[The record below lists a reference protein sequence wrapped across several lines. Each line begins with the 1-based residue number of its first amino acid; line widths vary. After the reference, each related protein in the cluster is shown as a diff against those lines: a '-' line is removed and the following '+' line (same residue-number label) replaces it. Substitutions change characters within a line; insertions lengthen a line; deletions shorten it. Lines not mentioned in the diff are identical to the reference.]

1 MKLTK
6 GKISKLY
13 NKKHQSHR
21 RNKKMPKNNRS
32 FRKRKAL
39 NLASRSLKMR
49 GGFISGS
56 PDAFIQGRMTKE
68 LLDLAK
74 PALEYFAE
82 KGSKAGSYLYDKA
95 KVNVYEAKSSG
106 FKIFYMSEKS
116 AFDQIVKNIGGRSDF
131 IRVIPKVIDSDA
143 DLYSLYN
150 LRKFYYIVVPLK
162 ITNVFNF
169 YKDYKQKVNA
179 KMANYTYENNK
190 ALNAILEDESVEK
203 SVYFPIFENDV
214 NYITEQFYKKVF
226 GPKVDIQ
233 RITSLSDGQKDEL
246 FAKVKP
252 NDVINNYGELYKIKL
267 ELEGQISKS
276 EFDEEMGK
284 IEQAKKPDAKKVTFF
299 DLPFFKELD
308 EIETK
313 KMSDTQQ
320 DSELLSDKRAAAEK
334 AAVFIKENIERKKK
348 ELAEKKQEKEAD
360 EKLLQEAKTE
370 LEKKTAEE
378 ESANEEKKKQLV
390 EQVAALK
397 TKVED
402 ASNEIE
408 LDDKNIDNLEKEQ
421 DELSSKLIPPPK
433 VSDFKSSATKEELD
447 EFNNNMKKRIDD
459 SKQKEEDA
467 KKSTGAIVDV
477 MERRKLATSV
487 SDSDDDSDSES
498 EGMLDE
504 AFEKYEKKWE
514 AKRKEYRSTLSSS
527 FNENATA
534 DQIQAA
540 IGLAQK
546 ELDNNKSFYSSNSG
560 LNEQMLPASLDLEHL
575 LSQDT
580 PVLDEEI
587 KSFIDTADKL
597 LDDWNTLTKSKWEK
611 IVSEIQAKIDAKKTE
626 ISDVSNKKE
635 LKSILFENEI
645 ADRYSGF
652 KLSFDV
658 MTNKLIDE
666 VLSKNDHS
674 ISTLPE
680 ETKGKL
686 DKITSDKFI
695 NDETIKKIYDK
706 IVDDSSWTESNLS
719 DDLNT
724 TIYDLTK
731 EVWDYKKYTLRL
743 LETIY
748 NYLKEKGP
756 QNSLQIF
763 YRWLVTDKVLKYD
776 LLTPNFAASMSEYE
790 KIMDKIVKITN
801 DFNADYDVD
810 YVIRVEEIGVRLQ
823 KIKKTL
829 VDEVNNIFRK
839 KYPKTS
845 DVTTMLKNIEEDL
858 KMPMYGITDDSYTS
872 PVFNDKV
879 GGAAP
884 KLSYDEYFKFIND
897 YAGKLK
903 SYKDIEDMKNK
914 IHNEYLKDSLDESS
928 YKRFTFDLKNLENA
942 FYIISLG
949 KLRTDQRDY
958 IKDLD
963 ITTKVFFFFYVINLI
978 DNDKISERI
987 AFLDSMIENPNAAI
1001 TSVVDKM
1008 NTKKQSVGQDTPELL
1023 KTIDT
1028 TIELA
1033 QKALEQ
1039 NPEPSASAD
1048 VIPSIAS
1055 PTIASPTSAIASS
1068 PGTKTI
1074 SKLDETESGRKIR
1087 EMLNQMVI
1095 GLAQEIAKVIER
1107 PEIVETDPKYLI
1119 DAVEAILK
1127 IPQNETSTTS
1137 DSIFSKGLFNISN
1150 VTNKEI
1156 GVSQTGTTDN
1166 GTNDKFQEL
1175 SVKID
1180 SLSKTVGALQTSPD
1194 HGDSIKELSDV
1205 IEKLRQDFQTKQ
1217 QQMPQQMPQRQQ
1229 EQQRQAQQQTFNID
1243 ASPMAITSPM
1253 ATASPIISPMATVSP
1268 VNVNNNI
1275 TIGSD
1280 PTRQISQMNLDYEP
1294 QLKLLQDQIKK
1305 LQDEKQTPELPA
1317 DNSKQLQ
1324 YRIDELT
1331 KEYNDLRKQM
1341 DDERGKLG
1349 ALIEQQKQQ
1358 IEMSEEEKRRAIEE
1372 INRIQQD
1379 ERAKLDEEIK
1389 LLNQSGSESDVK
1401 EQIRK
1406 LTEEFQTRFNTQ
1418 IDEQT
1423 TIRNTEITRL
1433 QQEFK
1438 TKFESEV
1445 ATHNEEL
1452 EKRSSELEEKL
1463 NAANASIA
1471 AAEARISAAED
1482 ARLKAEQDAML
1493 KAKQDEKTDVNV
1505 NLRGS
1510 TINLSDLRSKIEL
1523 LISNLANPNEQQQ
1536 NYKLINELLI
1546 KVRDLI
1552 EKKDS
1557 LTKEQ
1562 QDELRSILEMIQ
1574 LECTLSDCT
1583 SFDQLKL
1590 EIDKLKQSLTVSVPP
1605 VPLPPVPLPSAP
1617 SLDIDAIISQLNALS
1632 TTVGDIDVTSLG
1644 TEINMLVQ
1652 LFGKMSDNRKRKAMQ
1667 QVSLI
1672 ITKLNQS
1679 ENKEKYGPVLIQLK
1693 QLFDDSNISG
1703 DLQET
1708 NDLLNRLLQQQ
1719 KEQSD
1724 QSQKVALEAEER
1736 KLEEQRQRLENQQR
1750 FDELAKIELSKK
1762 QQGQPGSVELKVN
1775 VAPLVPVAPQVQVT
1789 SATEVTKSNDII
1801 KSVDPAQYSDF
1812 QNNVMNGLLNSLKG
1826 GTKLREISQ
1835 PVQNEQP
1842 RIFSNEMVTNF
1853 NTLINEPTNRKLISE
1868 SIYSPAPTVMPS
1880 ELKETMKSFKNLIN
1894 KVIYNSPVNLMLNSL
1909 DYHVYTKIY
1918 RDASDETNQTG
1929 NPTIL
1934 KYLEEFADFIFI
1946 DVSQLNQFM
1955 PLECGNRMITI
1966 SSFETENFEDQLYTF
1981 DCKNG
1986 LKQITKYN
1994 LVHEP
1999 CHEILTKISSTD
2011 EVNTRR
2017 VNFCRENSFL
2027 KTINRFQSETTQSE
2041 TTQSETTQ
2049 SETTKICHI
2058 LELIALITSYINI
2071 GDFTNLLRGTNGL
2084 YNFLYAFMN
2093 GRIHKLNNLLDVYVN
2108 ICSQPNQFAELEQF
2122 LTGND
2127 SILAKYVISQNQDNM
2142 ITYLKLN
2149 NKGDTNNFEYNKYR
2163 FDLMTDKQRNYLQ
2176 VKYNDNNESYV
2187 GGDKPTYSNK
2197 YLFGRFDKIYTLK
2210 NSATNLQ
2217 ITNKEIAASMTVAK
2231 EKILKGDPVFL
2242 IGYGASGAGKTSTL
2256 VYLNAPGVDDA
2267 QRAGILIHLCNQFG
2281 EMGYNDLT
2289 VTTQEFFETT
2299 NALGKCNVHDGI
2311 GNICEE
2317 QTFKFKFENSEFNKT
2332 EGDIKTK
2339 FDYRPDEKPK
2349 SDNLGE
2355 VLVYLIDADRF
2366 VKPTTNNPNSSR
2378 SHSLIYVMMKNDEGK
2393 TLQFFIGDFAG
2404 VENIF
2409 DCMKQ
2414 GVLRDMLNMGSDT
2427 TLTESTYVPKQKS
2440 ATSIEPGLGH
2450 VTLLQAN
2457 KVFNKPI
2464 VYDENGDLIKKTD
2477 ESFINAIQNIQT
2489 PYDSLKKNAV
2499 YNLLAT
2505 TTDNKY
2511 TIEQGD
2517 QTFSSTSS
2525 FITDISNAVNT
2536 STLTSLLNQ
2545 KANLLD
2551 VKLYPA
2557 LITLIEQVYND
2568 TFIQKFNKTANI
2580 SIKWQYANTCSL
2592 GNYFL
2597 FNKAERGDCPGNV
2610 GANSK
2615 LLEQILKNSNATIN
2629 SITEL
2634 NKTFNFL
2641 TPSKKKGGGRKTA
2654 KKNQKTKRKSTRKMR
2669 GGVNEQS
2676 SFVNSNTQGP
2686 LEQTDYD
2693 VTSSN
2698 TSYKNEQSY
2707 KTNETFRKQLD
2718 MITSATTYNELKT
2731 ITDLFPGRKVT
2742 SYNLRKSKS
2751 LPPGYTAT
2759 LYDKVRDALTARY
2772 AEIRK
2777 EINKK
2782 LKKVPKTPNAI
2793 EKYKSLLAEAETF
2806 VRKNSDLTQKDIYVA
2821 RGILETQLKNQIV
2834 PKPVEQPQILEVIED
2849 PSIIAAKERLQR
2861 KQLAAKEAQDKLD
2874 NLLAATLNPS
2884 VEQQTDLV
2892 KGAFQICMERV
2903 SEGRFINSSLK
2914 ELRENIFSIM
2924 IEKTQ
2929 NCIYYSPPFNA
2940 DCLNAFCPTGD
2951 NCFSL
2956 RKNPASPILSEPPSL
2971 IMKWIFKKY
2980 KTGSGELTLTEF
2992 YKKILIGVFCVLNVS
3007 PTANNPPPIPYIDIN
3022 KLKLLWETK
3031 KDLIYTDE
3039 TAKQTSTALQNEV
3052 EQILVRIKTK
3062 YDPKQIEM
3070 VVQYLENNQF
3080 YKVPF
3085 VLTINKTIDK
3095 EYINKMNKLIDTI
3108 NNHNSITA
3116 VGTLEYL
3123 DSVAK
3128 LNTTNILCGDTN
3140 IDTNFSLITSD
3151 ITDPQPL

>member
-1 MKLTK
+1 MLPA
-6 GKISKLY
+6 SFEL
-13 NKKHQSHR
+13 KH
-21 RNKKMPKNNRS
+21 
-32 FRKRKAL
+32 
-39 NLASRSLKMR
+39 
-49 GGFISGS
+49 
-56 PDAFIQGRMTKE
+56 
-68 LLDLAK
+68 
-74 PALEYFAE
+74 
-82 KGSKAGSYLYDKA
+82 
-95 KVNVYEAKSSG
+95 
-106 FKIFYMSEKS
+106 
-116 AFDQIVKNIGGRSDF
+116 
-131 IRVIPKVIDSDA
+131 
-143 DLYSLYN
+143 
-150 LRKFYYIVVPLK
+150 
-162 ITNVFNF
+162 
-169 YKDYKQKVNA
+169 
-179 KMANYTYENNK
+179 
-190 ALNAILEDESVEK
+190 
-203 SVYFPIFENDV
+203 
-214 NYITEQFYKKVF
+214 
-226 GPKVDIQ
+226 
-233 RITSLSDGQKDEL
+233 
-246 FAKVKP
+246 
-252 NDVINNYGELYKIKL
+252 
-267 ELEGQISKS
+267 
-276 EFDEEMGK
+276 
-284 IEQAKKPDAKKVTFF
+284 
-299 DLPFFKELD
+299 
-308 EIETK
+308 
-313 KMSDTQQ
+313 
-320 DSELLSDKRAAAEK
+320 LLSHD
-334 AAVFIKENIERKKK
+334 
-348 ELAEKKQEKEAD
+348 
-360 EKLLQEAKTE
+360 
-370 LEKKTAEE
+370 
-378 ESANEEKKKQLV
+378 
-390 EQVAALK
+390 
-397 TKVED
+397 
-402 ASNEIE
+402 
-408 LDDKNIDNLEKEQ
+408 
-421 DELSSKLIPPPK
+421 
-433 VSDFKSSATKEELD
+433 
-447 EFNNNMKKRIDD
+447 
-459 SKQKEEDA
+459 
-467 KKSTGAIVDV
+467 
-477 MERRKLATSV
+477 TSV
-487 SDSDDDSDSES
+487 SDDQL
-498 EGMLDE
+498 EG
-504 AFEKYEKKWE
+504 K
-514 AKRKEYRSTLSSS
+514 
-527 FNENATA
+527 
-534 DQIQAA
+534 
-540 IGLAQK
+540 
-546 ELDNNKSFYSSNSG
+546 
-560 LNEQMLPASLDLEHL
+560 
-575 LSQDT
+575 
-580 PVLDEEI
+580 I
-587 KSFIDTADKL
+587 KSFIETADKL
-597 LDDWNTLTKSKWEK
+597 LGDWNTLTKSKWEQ

-626 ISDVSNKKE
+626 ISDLSDSKETKE

-645 ADRYSGF
+645 TDRYSGF
-652 KLSFDV
+652 KLSFDE

-674 ISTLPE
+674 AILPE

-686 DKITSDKFI
+686 GAITSDKFI

-706 IVDDSSWTESNLS
+706 IVDDSSWTETNLS
-719 DDLNT
+719 DDQT
-724 TIYDLTK
+724 KTIYDLTK

-743 LETIY
+743 LEAIY
-748 NYLKEKGP
+748 NYLQENGP
-756 QNSLQIF
+756 QNSLQRF

-776 LLTPNFAASMSEYE
+776 LVTPNFAASMSEYE
-790 KIMDKIVKITN
+790 KIMVKIVNITN

-810 YVIRVEEIGVRLQ
+810 YVSRVEEIGVRLQ

-839 KYPKTS
+839 KYPKPD

-858 KMPMYGITDDSYTS
+858 KMPMFGITDDSYTS

-897 YAGKLK
+897 YASKLK

-928 YKRFTFDLKNLENA
+928 FKRFTFDLKNLENA
-942 FYIISLG
+942 FYRISLG

-963 ITTKVFFFFYVINLI
+963 IPTKVFFFFYVINWI

-1008 NTKKQSVGQDTPELL
+1008 KIKKQSVGEDTPELL

-1039 NPEPSASAD
+1039 NPEPSATADASEDASAS
-1048 VIPSIAS
+1048 PSIAS
-1055 PTIASPTSAIASS
+1055 QTSAIASPTNASQTNASS
-1068 PGTKTI
+1068 PVTKTV
-1074 SKLDETESGRKIR
+1074 SKLDETESGRKVR

-1107 PEIVETDPKYLI
+1107 PEIVETDPKYLT
-1119 DAVEAILK
+1119 DAIEAILK
-1127 IPQNETSTTS
+1127 IPQNETSITA
-1137 DSIFSKGLFNISN
+1137 DSIFSEGLFNTSN
-1150 VTNKEI
+1150 VSKKVRFDETAN
-1156 GVSQTGTTDN
+1156 TDN
-1166 GTNDKFQEL
+1166 EKIKRL
-1175 SVKID
+1175 SGKID
-1180 SLSKTVGALQTSPD
+1180 SLSKAVGALQTSPD
-1194 HGDSIKELSDV
+1194 HGESIKELSTV
-1205 IEKLRQDFQTKQ
+1205 IEKLRQDLQTRQ
-1217 QQMPQQMPQRQQ
+1217 QQIATVVQQPVPPQMPSQ
-1229 EQQRQAQQQTFNID
+1229 EQQAQAQQQAQSQQQAQAQQQTFNFG
-1243 ASPMAITSPM
+1243 A
-1253 ATASPIISPMATVSP
+1253 SPMATVTP

-1294 QLKLLQDQIKK
+1294 QLKLLQDQIRK

-1324 YRIDELT
+1324 DQIDVLT
-1331 KEYNDLRKQM
+1331 REYDDLRKQM
-1341 DDERGKLG
+1341 DEQRGKSE
-1349 ALIEQQKQQ
+1349 ALVVQFQQQL
-1358 IEMSEEEKRRAIEE
+1358 ERSEEEKRKAIEE
-1372 INRIQQD
+1372 INRSQEE
-1379 ERAKLDEEIK
+1379 ERSRLDEEIK
-1389 LLNQSGSESDVK
+1389 RLRQSGSESDVQ
-1401 EQIRK
+1401 EQIRR
-1406 LTEEFQTRFNTQ
+1406 LTEEFETKIKRQ
-1418 IDEQT
+1418 IEEQT
-1423 TIRNTEITRL
+1423 IIRNTEITKI
-1433 QQEFK
+1433 QQDFQN
-1438 TKFESEV
+1438 KFASEV
-1445 ATHNEEL
+1445 TTRNEEF
-1452 EKRSSELEEKL
+1452 EKRSRELEEKL
-1463 NAANASIA
+1463 KAADAAIA
-1471 AAEARISAAED
+1471 AAEAKISAAEAARLKAEQD
-1482 ARLKAEQDAML
+1482 ARLKAEQDT
-1493 KAKQDEKTDVNV
+1493 KADVNV

-1510 TINLSDLRSKIEL
+1510 TINLNDLRSKFDL
-1523 LISNLANPNEQQQ
+1523 LISNLANPNDQQQ

-1574 LECTLSDCT
+1574 INCTLSDCT

-1590 EIDKLKQSLTVSVPP
+1590 EIDKLKQTLTVSVPPVPLPP

-1617 SLDIDAIISQLNALS
+1617 SLDIDEIIAQLNALS

-1644 TEINMLVQ
+1644 TEINRLVQ
-1652 LFGKMSDNRKRKAMQ
+1652 LFGRLSDDQKRQAMQ
-1667 QVSLI
+1667 QISLI

-1679 ENKEKYGPVLIQLK
+1679 GNKEKYGPVLIQLR
-1693 QLFDDSNISG
+1693 QLFDDSNVSS
-1703 DLQET
+1703 DLKET
-1708 NDLLNRLLQQQ
+1708 NDLLNMLLQQQ

-1724 QSQKVALEAEER
+1724 QAQKDALEAEQR

-1750 FDELAKIELSKK
+1750 LDELAKLELAKK

-1775 VAPLVPVAPQVQVT
+1775 VAPLVPVEPQVQVT

-1801 KSVDPAQYSDF
+1801 KPVDPAQYSDF

-1826 GTKLREISQ
+1826 GAELHEIFQ

-1853 NTLINEPTNRKLISE
+1853 NTLISEPTNGKIISE
-1868 SIYSPAPTVMPS
+1868 SIYSPAATVMPS
-1880 ELKETMKSFKNLIN
+1880 ELKETMKLFKNLIN

-1909 DYHVYTKIY
+1909 DYDVYTKIY

-1966 SSFETENFEDQLYTF
+1966 SSFETANFEDQLYTF

-1986 LKQITKYN
+1986 LKQTTKYN

-1999 CHEILTKISSTD
+1999 CDEILTKISSTD

-2017 VNFCRENSFL
+2017 VKFCRENSFL
-2027 KTINRFQSETTQSE
+2027 KTINRFP
-2041 TTQSETTQ
+2041 

-2058 LELIALITSYINI
+2058 LELIALVTSYINI

-2093 GRIHKLNNLLDVYVN
+2093 GRIHKLNNLLDAYVN

-2127 SILAKYVISQNQDNM
+2127 SILAKYVIAQNQDNM

-2210 NSATNLQ
+2210 NRATNLQ

-2299 NALGKCNVHDGI
+2299 NALGKCNVRDGL

-2317 QTFKFKFENSEFNKT
+2317 QTFKFKFENGEFNKT

-2339 FDYRPDEKPK
+2339 FGYRPDEKPK
-2349 SDNLGE
+2349 SGNLGE

-2378 SHSLIYVMMKNDEGK
+2378 SHSLIYVMMKNDAGK
-2393 TLQFFIGDFAG
+2393 TLHFFIGDFAG

-2427 TLTESTYVPKQKS
+2427 TLSESTYVPKQKS
-2440 ATSIEPGLGH
+2440 ATSIEPGLGD

-2464 VYDENGDLIKKTD
+2464 EYDDKGALIKKTD
-2477 ESFINAIQNIQT
+2477 ALFINAIRNIQT
-2489 PYDSLKKNAV
+2489 PYDSLKTNKV

-2557 LITLIEQVYND
+2557 LITLLEQVYND
-2568 TFIQKFNKTANI
+2568 TFIQKFNKTANT

-2615 LLEQILKNSNATIN
+2615 LLEQIVKNSKATIN

-2634 NKTFNFL
+2634 NKTFKFL

-2676 SFVNSNTQGP
+2676 SFVNPNTQGP
-2686 LEQTDYD
+2686 LDQTDYD

-2707 KTNETFRKQLD
+2707 KTNKDFSEQLD
-2718 MITSATTYNELKT
+2718 MIASATTYNELKT
-2731 ITDLFPGRKVT
+2731 ITDLFPSREVT
-2742 SYNLRKSKS
+2742 PYNLGKSKP
-2751 LPPGYTAT
+2751 LPAGYTAT
-2759 LYDKVRDALTARY
+2759 LYGKVRDALIARY

-2782 LKKVPKTPNAI
+2782 LKKVPKTPKAV
-2793 EKYKSLLAEAETF
+2793 EKYKSLLAKAETF
-2806 VRKNSDLTQKDIYVA
+2806 VRKDSDLTQKDIDVA
-2821 RGILETQLKNQIV
+2821 RGILETALKNQIV
-2834 PKPVEQPQILEVIED
+2834 PEPVEQPQILEVIED

-2924 IEKTQ
+2924 IEKTK

-2940 DCLNAFCPTGD
+2940 DCLDAFCPTGE

-3007 PTANNPPPIPYIDIN
+3007 STANNPPPIPYIDIN

-3039 TAKQTSTALQNEV
+3039 TAKQTSVDLQTEID
-3052 EQILVRIKTK
+3052 QILVRIKTK

-3085 VLTINKTIDK
+3085 VLTLNKTIDK

-3128 LNTTNILCGDTN
+3128 LNTTNILCSDTN
-3140 IDTNFSLITSD
+3140 MDTNFSLITSD